1 MSYYVY
7 ILECRDKTFYTGV
20 TNNLVRR
27 LQEHKCGVDP
37 NSYVFHR
44 RPIKLV
50 FYATFSEIET
60 AITFEKQLKGWS
72 RAKKIALIE
81 NRFKDLPNLAKKGF

>member
-1 MSYYVY
+1 MSFYVY
-7 ILECRDKTFYTGV
+7 ILECRDKSFYTGV
-20 TNNLVRR
+20 TSNLVRR
-27 LQEHKCGVDP
+27 LQEHKCGVHP
-37 NSYVFHR
+37 NSYVFKR

-81 NRFKDLPNLAKKGF
+81 NRFKDLPNLAKKDF

>member
-27 LQEHKCGVDP
+27 LQEHKCGVDL
-37 NSYVFHR
+37 NSYGFHR

>member
-20 TNNLVRR
+20 TNSLVRR
-27 LQEHKCGVDP
+27 LQEHKSGLDP
-37 NSYVFHR
+37 NSYVFNR

-72 RAKKIALIE
+72 RAKKMALIE
-81 NRFKDLPNLAKKGF
+81 NRFKDLPNLAKKSF